1 MRTSE
6 FDSSDEDD
14 FGEEEATPLQISWLS
29 LSVVECSQ
37 SLGICSL
44 PGCRYKDI
52 RRNLQKD
59 VAEFC
64 DQGVEDVF
72 VFCTRG
78 ELMRYRVPCLL
89 EAYSQ
94 RGLRVHHLPF
104 PDGGAPELSQ
114 CGCILEE
121 LQGCLQNQRRTVI
134 HCYGGLGRSGLSKY
148 QTLGQSVMC
157 IGNVKSVLCVVLEC
171 NLCLIVIVAACL
183 LLQLSVSMTPSK
195 ALEIL
200 RELRGGGA
208 IQTVK
213 QYNFLHEFREKFEA
227 YQAAKEALSERSV
240 SR

>member
-1 MRTSE
+1 MRSGERCVSTGKMRTSE
-6 FDSSDEDD
+6 FDSSDEED

-44 PGCRYKDI
+44 PGCRYKEI

-59 VAEFC
+59 VAEMC

-78 ELMRYRVPCLL
+78 ELVRYRVPSLL
-89 EAYSQ
+89 EVYSQ
-94 RGLRVHHLPF
+94 SGLRVHHLPF

-114 CGCILEE
+114 CCCILEE
-121 LQGCLQNQRRTVI
+121 LQDCLQNQRRTVI
-134 HCYGGLGRSGLSKY
+134 HCYGGLGRSGL
-148 QTLGQSVMC
+148 
-157 IGNVKSVLCVVLEC
+157 I
-171 NLCLIVIVAACL
+171 AACL
-183 LLQLSVSMTPSK
+183 LLQLSVAMTPTA

-227 YQAAKEALSERSV
+227 YQETKERLSERSV

>member
-1 MRTSE
+1 MRAPTSE
-6 FDSSDEDD
+6 FDSSDEED
-14 FGEEEATPLQISWLS
+14 FGEEEATPFQISWLS

-44 PGCRYKDI
+44 PGCRYKEI

-59 VAEFC
+59 VAEMR

-78 ELMRYRVPCLL
+78 ELVRYRVPSLL
-89 EAYSQ
+89 EVYSLN
-94 RGLRVHHLPF
+94 GLRVHHLPF
-104 PDGGAPELSQ
+104 PDGGAPELPQ
-114 CGCILEE
+114 CSCILEE
-121 LQGCLQNQRRTVI
+121 LQDCLLNQ
-134 HCYGGLGRSGLSKY
+134 L
-148 QTLGQSVMC
+148 
-157 IGNVKSVLCVVLEC
+157 
-171 NLCLIVIVAACL
+171 AACL
-183 LLQLSVSMTPSK
+183 LLQLSVSMTPSA

-208 IQTVK
+208 IQTIK

-227 YQAAKEALSERSV
+227 YQETKERLSERSV

>member
-1 MRTSE
+1 MFACRNTGAMRTSE
-6 FDSSDEDD
+6 FDSSDEED
-14 FGEEEATPLQISWLS
+14 FGEEEATPFQISWLS

-44 PGCRYKDI
+44 PGCRYKEI

-59 VAEFC
+59 VAEMR

-78 ELMRYRVPCLL
+78 ELVRYRVPCLL
-89 EAYSQ
+89 EVYSQ
-94 RGLRVHHLPF
+94 DHVLKIQF
-104 PDGGAPELSQ
+104 
-114 CGCILEE
+114 
-121 LQGCLQNQRRTVI
+121 
-134 HCYGGLGRSGLSKY
+134 CYGGLGRSGL
-148 QTLGQSVMC
+148 
-157 IGNVKSVLCVVLEC
+157 I
-171 NLCLIVIVAACL
+171 AACL
-183 LLQLSVSMTPSK
+183 LLQLSVSMTPSA

-208 IQTVK
+208 IQTIK

-227 YQAAKEALSERSV
+227 YQETKERLSERSV

>member
-6 FDSSDEDD
+6 FDSSDEED
-14 FGEEEATPLQISWLS
+14 FGEEEATPFQISWLS

-44 PGCRYKDI
+44 PGCRYKEI

-59 VAEFC
+59 VAEMR

-78 ELMRYRVPCLL
+78 ELVRYRVPCLL
-89 EAYSQ
+89 EVYSQ
-94 RGLRVHHLPF
+94 VFATSGI
-104 PDGGAPELSQ
+104 LSMH
-114 CGCILEE
+114 
-121 LQGCLQNQRRTVI
+121 N
-134 HCYGGLGRSGLSKY
+134 HCYGGLGRSGL
-148 QTLGQSVMC
+148 
-157 IGNVKSVLCVVLEC
+157 I
-171 NLCLIVIVAACL
+171 AACL
-183 LLQLSVSMTPSK
+183 LLQLSVSMTPSA

-208 IQTVK
+208 IQTIK

-227 YQAAKEALSERSV
+227 YQETKERLSERSV